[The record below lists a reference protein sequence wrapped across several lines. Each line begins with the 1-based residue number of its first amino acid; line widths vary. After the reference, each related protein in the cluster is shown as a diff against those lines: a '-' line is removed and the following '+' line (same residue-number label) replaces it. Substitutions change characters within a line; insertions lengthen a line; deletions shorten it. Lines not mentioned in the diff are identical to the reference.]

1 MANQLGIVH
10 PELLE
15 RLQANFYPS
24 TCAIQSATETADSFG
39 QLQPSWSNLP
49 GHGSIDCRVAPEQ
62 AFSRESRG
70 GEQTYAIHKWRI
82 ALNGHYT
89 SITEKMRAV
98 VGATVYDIETVV
110 HDGNGQTTRL
120 ICRVVT

>member
-10 PELLE
+10 PEMLA

-24 TCAIQSATETADSFG
+24 VCAIQSATETSDSFG
-39 QLQPSWSNLP
+39 QLQQSWSNFA
-49 GHGSIDCRVAPEQ
+49 GHGSIACRVAPEQ
-62 AFSRESRG
+62 AFNREVRG
-70 GEQTYAIHKWRI
+70 GEQTYAVHKWRI

-98 VGATVYDIETVV
+98 VDSINYDIETVV
-110 HDGNGQTTRL
+110 HDGQGQTTRL